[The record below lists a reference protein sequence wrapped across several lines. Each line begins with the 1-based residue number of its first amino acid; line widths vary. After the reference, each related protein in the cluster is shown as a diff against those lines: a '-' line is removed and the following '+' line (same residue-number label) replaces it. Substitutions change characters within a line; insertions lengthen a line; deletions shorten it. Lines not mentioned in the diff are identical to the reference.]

1 MQDKAIIGLGNPG
14 TRYAATRHNVGFRL
28 VDALAEKHGCSWFP
42 TTFDGW
48 ASHFNLGMTRVW
60 LAKPTTYMNRS
71 GQFVAPFLSSLSLGI
86 EDLLVV
92 YDDLDL
98 SLGRLRLARKG
109 SSGGH
114 NGLKSL
120 AGHLESEAFGRL
132 KLGIGHPRHPQDVVE
147 WVLTPFSGSEEV
159 VIGEAFS
166 LAINAVQD
174 WVHGGMDMAM
184 NRNNGNFVRYTQDS
198 EGGN

>member
-48 ASHFNLGMTRVW
+48 ASHVNLGMTRVW

-86 EDLLVV
+86 EDILVV

-98 SLGRLRLARKG
+98 PLGRIRLARKG

-120 AGHLESEAFGRL
+120 ACHLESEAFGRL
-132 KLGIGHPRHPQDVVE
+132 KLGIGHPAPPQDVVE
-147 WVLTPFSGSEEV
+147 WVLAPFSGPEGAVISEA
-159 VIGEAFS
+159 IS

-184 NRNNGNFVRYTQDS
+184 NRNNGLFVRYTQDS